1 MTKWYHK
8 LLEMFFVNCVIN
20 IFRFMLPYWG
30 GKCRPLK
37 NFVIIPQ
44 HATTKPFKYRDYSQ
58 FFCTSSEFNDWA
70 ALLYN
75 PLETVLDYL
84 FHSSD
89 VSSLPVGGLFVGL
102 VYYYVFLLFS
112 AGLYAPVGV
121 FIPSFIIGGFV
132 GRLVGKLASVG
143 YPGSHGLDSSILQ
156 ASYAVIG
163 SSAFG
168 SGFLRVPMTM
178 SLGLLDATQD
188 IRAAFCSLTASV
200 IARIVGEVF
209 GEGFF
214 DSQVSLA
221 KMPFL
226 DVTTSDPHLLHSV
239 RARDVMQRQ
248 MATLHVKPKVEDVVL
263 LLQTVQH
270 NAFPVVESTQIA
282 TTPYIAEYIRSS
294 KSSDRPSSSGQ
305 RGDIS
310 ISECRDWRQVEQVNQ
325 PVQGVIGTISRHIL
339 LRLLKLRHY
348 SVVDNGGATISPLP
362 WLSISQLDTTWPN
375 VVDKEAER
383 EILQHYSG
391 GIPTDVVNATLDL
404 APYLN
409 PNPFIVSEW
418 STAADLKAGFRQMG
432 VRHILVARS
441 GTGWIDGICT
451 RKDIMPSVLKQVA
464 ELKRRN
470 TL

>member
-1 MTKWYHK
+1 
-8 LLEMFFVNCVIN
+8 
-20 IFRFMLPYWG
+20 
-30 GKCRPLK
+30 
-37 NFVIIPQ
+37 
-44 HATTKPFKYRDYSQ
+44 
-58 FFCTSSEFNDWA
+58 
-70 ALLYN
+70 
-75 PLETVLDYL
+75 
-84 FHSSD
+84 
-89 VSSLPVGGLFVGL
+89 
-102 VYYYVFLLFS
+102 
-112 AGLYAPVGV
+112 
-121 FIPSFIIGGFV
+121 
-132 GRLVGKLASVG
+132 
-143 YPGSHGLDSSILQ
+143 
-156 ASYAVIG
+156 
-163 SSAFG
+163 
-168 SGFLRVPMTM
+168 
-178 SLGLLDATQD
+178 
-188 IRAAFCSLTASV
+188 
-200 IARIVGEVF
+200 
-209 GEGFF
+209 
-214 DSQVSLA
+214 
-221 KMPFL
+221 
-226 DVTTSDPHLLHSV
+226 
-239 RARDVMQRQ
+239 MQRQ

-418 STAADLKAGFRQMG
+418 STAAD
-432 VRHILVARS
+432 VREFSFLFGNH
-441 GTGWIDGICT
+441 
-451 RKDIMPSVLKQVA
+451 
-464 ELKRRN
+464 
-470 TL
+470 